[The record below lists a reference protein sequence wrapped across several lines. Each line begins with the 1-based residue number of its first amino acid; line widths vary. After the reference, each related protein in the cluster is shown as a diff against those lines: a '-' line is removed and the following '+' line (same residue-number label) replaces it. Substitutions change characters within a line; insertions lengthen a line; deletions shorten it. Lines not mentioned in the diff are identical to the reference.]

1 MSTKVKVIF
10 LYTELA
16 DYFLACL
23 KELENHVDEIHVI
36 HWPISDEAP
45 FVFKVPD
52 NIILHNKTSNQ
63 MELLNLSKIINPS
76 IILCSGWIDKAYLK
90 LVKKYKNKIP
100 TVLLFD
106 NKWKSS
112 IRQVLGSLISP
123 FFIKNIFS
131 NVWVTGSSSKYF
143 AQKLG
148 FSDDQIL
155 TGLYSADTTKFSNF
169 RQKYLESKKNN
180 FPKVF
185 LYVGRYVRH
194 KGIFELW
201 NAFIELQNEEPIDWE
216 LWCLGIGE
224 EFDNRIL
231 HPKIKHF
238 GFIQPLEM
246 NKYLSQS
253 GVYIL
258 PSIYE
263 PWGVSVHEMA
273 AAGFPMLLSKNVGS
287 SEEFLDENIN
297 GYYFNSGNKREIKE
311 KLKKII
317 NLKETDLLNMG
328 NKSFNL
334 SMKNS
339 PKIWTEKLIS
349 LL

>member
-1 MSTKVKVIF
+1 MKVLI

-23 KELENHVDEIHVI
+23 KELENKIDEIHII
-36 HWPISDEAP
+36 HWPVRDEAP
-45 FVFKVPD
+45 FIFKVPD
-52 NIILHNKTSNQ
+52 KVILHNKTLDYKQ
-63 MELLNLSKIINPS
+63 ILNLSKIINPS
-76 IILCSGWIDKAYLK
+76 LILCSGWVDSNYLK
-90 LVKKYKNKIP
+90 IVKYYNQKIP

-106 NKWKSS
+106 NQWKASLKQILGVLLSS
-112 IRQVLGSLISP
+112 
-123 FFIKNIFS
+123 FFLKNKFS

-143 AQKLG
+143 AQRLG
-148 FSDDQIL
+148 FSDDKIL
-155 TGLYSADTTKFSNF
+155 TGLYSADTTKFSKF
-169 RQKYLESKKNN
+169 RQKYLESKKNK

-185 LYVGRYVRH
+185 LYVGRYVKH

-201 NAFIELQNEEPIDWE
+201 KAFIELQNEDPTEWE
-216 LWCLGIGE
+216 LWCLGTGE

-238 GFIQPLEM
+238 GFIQPSEM

-273 AAGFPMLLSKNVGS
+273 AAGFPMLLSQNVGS
-287 SEEFLDENIN
+287 SEEFLEENIN
-297 GYYFNSGNKREIKE
+297 GYHFSSGNKREIKE

-317 NLKETDLLNMG
+317 NLKESDLLTMG
-328 NKSFNL
+328 NSSFNL
-334 SMKNS
+334 SLKNS
-339 PKIWTEKLIS
+339 PKIWAEKLIS
-349 LL
+349 LV

>member
-36 HWPISDEAP
+36 HWPIRDEAP

-52 NIILHNKTSNQ
+52 NIILHNKPSNQ

-112 IRQVLGSLISP
+112 IKQVLGSLISP
-123 FFIKNIFS
+123 FFITNIFS

-143 AQKLG
+143 AQRLG
-148 FSDDQIL
+148 FSDDKIL
-155 TGLYSADTTKFSNF
+155 TGLYSADTTKFSKF
-169 RQKYLESKKNN
+169 RQKYLESKKNK

-185 LYVGRYVRH
+185 LYLGRYVRH

-201 NAFIELQNEEPIDWE
+201 NAFIELQNEDPTQWE
-216 LWCLGIGE
+216 LWCLGTGE

-246 NKYLSQS
+246 NKYLSRS

-263 PWGVSVHEMA
+263 PWGVSVHEMT

-328 NKSFNL
+328 DKSFNL
-334 SMKNS
+334 SLKNS
-339 PKIWTEKLIS
+339 PKIWAEKLIS

>member
-1 MSTKVKVIF
+1 MKVLI

-16 DYFLACL
+16 DYFLACV
-23 KELENHVDEIHVI
+23 KELENKIDEVHIVHG
-36 HWPISDEAP
+36 PIRDEAP
-45 FVFKVPD
+45 FEFKVPE
-52 NIILHNKTSNQ
+52 NVILHNKTSNQ
-63 MELLNLSKIINPS
+63 KELLHLSKIINPS
-76 IILCSGWIDKAYLK
+76 LILCSGWVDRNYLK
-90 LVKKYKNKIP
+90 IVKYYNKKIP

-106 NKWKSS
+106 NQWKASLK
-112 IRQVLGSLISP
+112 QVLGSLLST
-123 FFIKNIFS
+123 FILKNKFS

-143 AQKLG
+143 AQRLG
-148 FSDDQIL
+148 FLDDKIL
-155 TGLYSADTTKFSNF
+155 TGLYSADTTKFSKF
-169 RQKYLESKKNN
+169 RHKYLESKKNK

-201 NAFIELQNEEPIDWE
+201 NAFIELQNEEPTEWE
-216 LWCLGIGE
+216 LWCLGTGE

-273 AAGFPMLLSKNVGS
+273 AAGFPMLLSENVGS
-287 SEEFLDENIN
+287 SEEFLEENVN
-297 GYYFNSGNKREIKE
+297 GYYFNSQNIEEIKE

-317 NLKETDLLNMG
+317 NLNESDFLTMG
-328 NKSFNL
+328 IKSFNL
-334 SMKNS
+334 SLKNS
-339 PKIWTEKLIS
+339 PKIWAEKLIS

>member
-1 MSTKVKVIF
+1 MKVLI

-23 KELENHVDEIHVI
+23 SGLENQVDEIHVV
-36 HWPISDEAP
+36 HWPVVDEAP
-45 FVFKVPD
+45 FVFKVTE
-52 NIILHNKTSNQ
+52 NIILHNKTSDYD
-63 MELLNLSKIINPS
+63 ELLNLSKTINPS
-76 IILCSGWIDKAYLK
+76 IILCSGWVDSNYLK
-90 LVKKYKNKIP
+90 IVKYYNKKIP

-106 NKWKSS
+106 NQWKASLK
-112 IRQVLGSLISP
+112 QVLGVLSS
-123 FFIKNIFS
+123 FFILKNKFS

-143 AQKLG
+143 AQRLG
-148 FSDDQIL
+148 FTDDKIL
-155 TGLYSADTTKFSNF
+155 TGLYSADTAKFSKF
-169 RQKYLESKKNN
+169 RQKYLESKKNK

-201 NAFIELQNEEPIDWE
+201 NAFIELQNEDPTEWE
-216 LWCLGIGE
+216 LWCLGTGE

-238 GFIQPLEM
+238 GFIQPNNM
-246 NKYLSQS
+246 FKYLSKS

-258 PSIYE
+258 PSNYE

-273 AAGFPMLLSKNVGS
+273 AAGLPMLLSKNVGS
-287 SEEFLDENIN
+287 SEEFLEENIN
-297 GYYFNSGNKREIKE
+297 GYHFNSGNKREIKE

-317 NLKETDLLNMG
+317 SLKKSDLLTMG
-328 NKSFNL
+328 NKSFKL
-334 SMKNS
+334 SLKNS
-339 PKIWTEKLIS
+339 PTIWAEKLIS
-349 LL
+349 LI